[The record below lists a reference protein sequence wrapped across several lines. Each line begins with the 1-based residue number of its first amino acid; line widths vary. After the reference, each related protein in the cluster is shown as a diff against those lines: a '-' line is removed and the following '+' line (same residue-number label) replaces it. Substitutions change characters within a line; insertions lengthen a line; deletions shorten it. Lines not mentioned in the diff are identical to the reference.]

1 LIQIGTETIQ
11 CQNEYDANNLLEKV
25 SRAIDQGKEYEQ
37 EKMKYITTL
46 AIEIFGWLRGNH
58 RMIFLLFC
66 LFSGPDEGHHR
77 IKHVTA
83 RNIELIN
90 AFIKVHQDISVVQRN
105 FQHRNDYFV
114 TKQLPV
120 FVKPMKDT
128 TINGGTR

>member
-1 LIQIGTETIQ
+1 VKKKFKTKK
-11 CQNEYDANNLLEKV
+11 NNMSNL
-25 SRAIDQGKEYEQ
+25 
-37 EKMKYITTL
+37 
-46 AIEIFGWLRGNH
+46 
-58 RMIFLLFC
+58 FLG
-66 LFSGPDEGHHR
+66 SDEGHHR

-105 FQHRNDYFV
+105 FQHRKDYFI

-128 TINGGTR
+128 TINEGTR